1 MKAMELLKEKLM
13 EVHND
18 IVDACNSGLSCDIA
32 VHKDIDL
39 AANRSSEIEALT
51 GVLFDLIQQMPGQ
64 ETARAEPLGKLS
76 CND

>member
-1 MKAMELLKEKLM
+1 MKSLKEKLM

-32 VHKDIDL
+32 IHKDLDL
-39 AANRSSEIEALT
+39 AANRFSEIEALT
-51 GVLFDLIQQMPGQ
+51 EVLFGLIQQMP
-64 ETARAEPLGKLS
+64 ALKS